1 MEMLEGGIIVPAKS
15 PFGAPVLFQSK
26 QDSSLRF
33 CVDYR
38 ALNKITIKNRY
49 PIPLIADCFDQLCCA
64 KYYTKIALRSGYW
77 QVRIK
82 TGDEPKITCVMRYE
96 AFEFKVMPFGL
107 TNAPAT
113 FCTLINQVLRDFLD
127 QFVVVY
133 LDDIVIY
140 SNTLE
145 DHHEHL
151 RMVLTR
157 LREHELYAKPSKCSF
172 AQ

>member
-1 MEMLEGGIIVPAKS
+1 MGHL
-15 PFGAPVLFQSK
+15 
-26 QDSSLRF
+26 
-33 CVDYR
+33 
-38 ALNKITIKNRY
+38 
-49 PIPLIADCFDQLCCA
+49 
-64 KYYTKIALRSGYW
+64 
-77 QVRIK
+77 
-82 TGDEPKITCVMRYE
+82 
-96 AFEFKVMPFGL
+96 PFGL

-151 RMVLTR
+151 RKVLIR
-157 LREHELYAKPSKCSF
+157 LRKHELYAKPSKCSF